1 MKKLNERPP
10 VSAREAVPPP
20 PAPSGGMRLADFAED
35 AGRREHI
42 DDALA
47 SAVAQRSAPPAI
59 EPTSAPEPPIQPKP
73 AMRPTKMIATP
84 IDSTLRKTIRSLRN
98 EHDVSEA
105 FTIET
110 ALREYFS
117 DRPLEEIAADLR
129 HRGGRLR
136 RTR

>member
-1 MKKLNERPP
+1 
-10 VSAREAVPPP
+10 
-20 PAPSGGMRLADFAED
+20 MRLADFAED

-59 EPTSAPEPPIQPKP
+59 EPTSAPEPPMQPKP

-84 IDSTLRKTIRSLRN
+84 IDSTLRKMIRSLRN